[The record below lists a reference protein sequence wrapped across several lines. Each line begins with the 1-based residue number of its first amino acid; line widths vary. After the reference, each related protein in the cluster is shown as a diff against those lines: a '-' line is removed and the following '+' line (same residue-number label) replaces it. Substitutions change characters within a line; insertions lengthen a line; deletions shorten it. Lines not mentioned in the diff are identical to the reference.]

1 MSRVEI
7 TVAQY
12 RGYGYDCRT
21 LVNTQPELP
30 PIVLV
35 GGAFQQKGSWGRL
48 ETLLARSAS
57 VVTVDLPGWG
67 DADLLPARY
76 STAFL
81 ADALHHVLELAGHKR
96 AHVFGGSYGGAIALR
111 LAQQH
116 PEVVQSLALMGT
128 GATIDEPLRSRLLRT
143 IALLRADRVEEFAQ
157 YSVSLLTNDDPA
169 ARITRGPVVRRIL
182 TGIFGGI
189 SADDAAKFIE
199 NTLRLLKHELH
210 GAYPLVTAPVLL
222 GTGEHDDFT
231 TPPQCRALGRYCT
244 DASFTV
250 LRNADHAVHLEV
262 PDALADLLL
271 RFFAG
276 RSLEGSAAWHCVQR
290 CDVGHYEGEETG
302 MEHSRSGDGRS
313 GRDPGPRWDG
323 EEGEADEQQW
333 DDARQPSGTP
343 RDMRSDSHIALR
355 DGDAGRGVAP
365 APCASWPA
373 DPNRPVR
380 WADAIWS
387 HPSPGRASSTCC
399 PLSRRRY

>member
-21 LVNTQPELP
+21 LVNPEPELL

-35 GGAFQQKGSWGRL
+35 GGAFQEKNAWGRL
-48 ETLLARSAS
+48 ETLLAGSAS

-81 ADALHHVLELAGHKR
+81 AEALHHVLQLAGHRR
-96 AHVFGGSYGGAIALR
+96 AHVFGGSYGGAIAFR
-111 LAQQH
+111 LAQQY
-116 PEVVQSLALMGT
+116 PQLVQSLALMGT
-128 GATIDEPLRSRLLRT
+128 GAAVDEPLRSGLLRT

-169 ARITRGPVVRRIL
+169 ARIIRGPAVRRIL
-182 TGIFGGI
+182 TGVFDGI

-210 GAYPLVTAPVLL
+210 GAYPLVTVPVLL

-231 TPPQCRALGRYCT
+231 TPRQCRALGRYCT
-244 DASFTV
+244 DARFTA

-271 RFFAG
+271 RFFSG
-276 RSLEGSAAWHCVQR
+276 RSLDGSAAWHSVQR
-290 CDVGHYEGEETG
+290 CDVGHYEKEETG
-302 MEHSRSGDGRS
+302 TEHNRSAAVCGE
-313 GRDPGPRWDG
+313 RDAGPRCSA
-323 EEGEADEQQW
+323 EEDETDEQLR
-333 DDARQPSGTP
+333 DGGRHPSGTP
-343 RDMRSDSHIALR
+343 RDMLRDSHRGLR
-355 DGDAGRGVAP
+355 DGGAAPDGVPTPYAT
-365 APCASWPA
+365 WPA
-373 DPNRPVR
+373 NPEPV
-380 WADAIWS
+380 AAL
-387 HPSPGRASSTCC
+387 G
-399 PLSRRRY
+399 

>member
-21 LVNTQPELP
+21 LVNPDPELP

-81 ADALHHVLELAGHKR
+81 AEALHHVLELAGHRR
-96 AHVFGGSYGGAIALR
+96 AHVFGGSYGGAIAFR
-111 LAQQH
+111 LAQHH
-116 PEVVQSLALMGT
+116 PELVQSLVLMGT
-128 GATIDEPLRSRLLRT
+128 GAAVDEPLRSRLLRT

-169 ARITRGPVVRRIL
+169 ARIVRGPAVRRIL

-210 GAYPLVTAPVLL
+210 GAYPLVTVPVLL

-231 TPPQCRALGRYCT
+231 TPRQCRALGRYCT
-244 DASFTV
+244 DARFTV

-271 RFFAG
+271 RFFSG
-276 RSLEGSAAWHCVQR
+276 KSLEESAAWHSVQR
-290 CDVGHYEGEETG
+290 CDVGHYEKEEAGT
-302 MEHSRSGDGRS
+302 EHNRSAVVRGGRAA
-313 GRDPGPRWDG
+313 GPRWSA
-323 EEGEADEQQW
+323 EEDEADEQLR
-333 DDARQPSGTP
+333 DGGRHPGGTA
-343 RDMRSDSHIALR
+343 RDMLLDGRIGSP
-355 DGDAGRGVAP
+355 DGDAGTDGAP
-365 APCASWPA
+365 APYAAWPA
-373 DPNRPVR
+373 DPEP
-380 WADAIWS
+380 AAAL
-387 HPSPGRASSTCC
+387 G
-399 PLSRRRY
+399 

>member
-21 LVNTQPELP
+21 LVNPEPELP
-30 PIVLV
+30 AIVLV
-35 GGAFQQKGSWGRL
+35 GGAFQQKGAWGRL

-81 ADALHHVLELAGHKR
+81 AEALHHVLEQAGHTR
-96 AHVFGGSYGGAIALR
+96 AHVFGGSYGGAIAFR
-111 LAQQH
+111 LAQQY
-116 PEVVQSLALMGT
+116 PELVHSLALMGT
-128 GATIDEPLRSRLLRT
+128 GAAIEEPLRSRLLRT
-143 IALLRADRVEEFAQ
+143 IALLRADRIEEFAH
-157 YSVSLLTNDDPA
+157 YCVSLLTNADPA
-169 ARITRGPVVRRIL
+169 ARIIRGPAVRRIL
-182 TGIFGGI
+182 TSIFGGI

-210 GAYPLVTAPVLL
+210 GGYPLVTVPVLL

-231 TPPQCRALGRYCT
+231 TPRQCRALGRYCT
-244 DASFTV
+244 DARFTL

-271 RFFAG
+271 RFFSG
-276 RSLEGSAAWHCVQR
+276 RSVQGSAAWHFVER

-302 MEHSRSGDGRS
+302 MGHNLIETVRVEREA
-313 GRDPGPRWDG
+313 GPRWSA
-323 EEGEADEQQW
+323 EEGEV
-333 DDARQPSGTP
+333 DDPEPAG
-343 RDMRSDSHIALR
+343 AL
-355 DGDAGRGVAP
+355 G
-365 APCASWPA
+365 
-373 DPNRPVR
+373 
-380 WADAIWS
+380 
-387 HPSPGRASSTCC
+387 
-399 PLSRRRY
+399 